1 MINKTVSVIGGD
13 SRQIY
18 AAEHL
23 SSLGYKV
30 GIYACEHG
38 KIGGQIYISENLKN
52 AFESDFIILP
62 LPVSKNS
69 KTLNSPLSSLNIEIK
84 DIAELTTEKNTVF
97 LGMGNKSLVKLLE
110 ARAKLVCDYYLI
122 EKLIYKNAFLTAES
136 VLGIILE
143 KIKVSVSGMRAAV
156 TGYGRIST
164 FLCSMLKDLGADV
177 TVFARDSLQRTK
189 AELRGHKVF
198 DINELHDKASI
209 YDCIVNT
216 VPYPVIGN
224 DTIKKIS
231 AECVLIECASAPYG
245 FVFDACDR
253 LNKNVIKAFSLP
265 GKKRPKTAGI
275 IIAQTIDEIIK
286 GGCTYEKN

>member
-23 SSLGYKV
+23 SFLGYKV

-122 EKLIYKNAFLTAES
+122 EKPTVYGSYSNFDTDFLYS
-136 VLGIILE
+136 KRRKGLGSHI
-143 KIKVSVSGMRAAV
+143 
-156 TGYGRIST
+156 
-164 FLCSMLKDLGADV
+164 
-177 TVFARDSLQRTK
+177 VFVMSL
-189 AELRGHKVF
+189 
-198 DINELHDKASI
+198 
-209 YDCIVNT
+209 
-216 VPYPVIGN
+216 
-224 DTIKKIS
+224 
-231 AECVLIECASAPYG
+231 
-245 FVFDACDR
+245 
-253 LNKNVIKAFSLP
+253 
-265 GKKRPKTAGI
+265 
-275 IIAQTIDEIIK
+275 
-286 GGCTYEKN
+286 